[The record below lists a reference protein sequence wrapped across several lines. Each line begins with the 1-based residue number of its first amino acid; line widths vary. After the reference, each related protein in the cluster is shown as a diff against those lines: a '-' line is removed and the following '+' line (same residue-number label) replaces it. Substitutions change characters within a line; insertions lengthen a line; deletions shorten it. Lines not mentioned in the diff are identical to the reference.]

1 MDKSTNKRMK
11 LEIYCLVSKI
21 SPIIILFYTIA
32 YCNLADF
39 LQMPSLQF
47 PSMAHK
53 QKGKKKQ
60 TIALRVI
67 KCSGKGEG
75 TTCRWRRGAQRSSE
89 GAAVWPGAG
98 CRVRLRAAWRGAPPC
113 GMERGGEISSVRHA
127 TSSRVVE
134 RGSSRPGAG
143 RLAWL
148 RKAWRG
154 PPSTVV

>member
-53 QKGKKKQ
+53 QKGKKNKLLHYESSSAQ
-60 TIALRVI
+60 GREREQPA
-67 KCSGKGEG
+67 GGDEE
-75 TTCRWRRGAQRSSE
+75 RRDPAR
-89 GAAVWPGAG
+89 
-98 CRVRLRAAWRGAPPC
+98 APPC
-113 GMERGGEISSVRHA
+113 GPVRGVECGSAQPGVGRRLAAWSAVARSAPCGMQRAAGSSSVAPRGLERGV
-127 TSSRVVE
+127 
-134 RGSSRPGAG
+134 
-143 RLAWL
+143 
-148 RKAWRG
+148 
-154 PPSTVV
+154 